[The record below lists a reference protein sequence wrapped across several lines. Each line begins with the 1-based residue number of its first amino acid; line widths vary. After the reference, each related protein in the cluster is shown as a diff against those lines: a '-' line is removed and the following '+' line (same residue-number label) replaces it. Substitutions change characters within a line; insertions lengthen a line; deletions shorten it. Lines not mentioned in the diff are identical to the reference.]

1 MIELYSTPTVS
12 GQKVHIVLEETG
24 LPYTVRNVD
33 LSAGEQRDP
42 AMLAINPIGKTP
54 SLRDP
59 HGPDGLPIL
68 LGESAA
74 IALYLARKAGKL
86 GPEGGRQIAEFDYWS
101 HAISATLAPLFAA
114 QLYFARFAPE
124 RVEWAVTT
132 FVEAA
137 QRTLHVFE
145 ERMATRHFMI
155 GERFTVIDAL
165 LYPHLATSAPELPQG
180 LKAFPN
186 LERYRDRIGQRDG
199 VRRGMAVL
207 S

>member
-1 MIELYSTPTVS
+1 MIELFSTPTAN

-33 LSAGEQRDP
+33 LRAGEHRSP
-42 AMLAINPIGKTP
+42 AMLAVNPIGKAP
-54 SLRDP
+54 ALRDP
-59 HGPDGLPIL
+59 HGPDGLPIS

-74 IALYLARKAGKL
+74 IVLYLARKAGKL
-86 GPEGGRQIAEFDYWS
+86 GPEGGREIAEFDYWS
-101 HAISATLAPLFAA
+101 HAISASLAPTFAMQFFFT
-114 QLYFARFAPE
+114 QLAPE
-124 RVEWAVTT
+124 RVDWTIAT

-145 ERMATRHFMI
+145 ERMATRHFMV

-165 LYPHLATSAPELPQG
+165 LYPHLATSAQRLPDG
-180 LKAFPN
+180 LKTFPN
-186 LERYRDRIGQRDG
+186 LERYRDRIAQREG
-199 VRRGMAVL
+199 VKRGMAVL

>member
-1 MIELYSTPTVS
+1 MIELFSTPTAN
-12 GQKVHIVLEETG
+12 GQKVHIVLEEMG

-33 LSAGEQRDP
+33 LRAGEHRSPDL
-42 AMLAINPIGKTP
+42 LAINPIGKIP

-74 IALYLARKAGKL
+74 IALYLARKAKKL
-86 GPEGGRQIAEFDYWS
+86 GPESAREAAEFDYWA
-101 HAISATLAPLFAA
+101 HAISASLAPMFAMQFYFS
-114 QLYFARFAPE
+114 QLAPE
-124 RVEWAVTT
+124 RIDWAVTT

-145 ERMATRHFMI
+145 ERMATRHFMV

-165 LYPHLATSAPELPQG
+165 LYPHLATSAQRLPDG
-180 LKAFPN
+180 LKGLPN
-186 LERYRDRIGQRDG
+186 LERYRDRIAQRDG
-199 VRRGMAVL
+199 VKRGMAVL
-207 S
+207 A